1 MGKPRTRDLERFS
14 EWLYEYGLSD
24 GTVDLYVHD
33 VQKAYREGGPI
44 KRLHADLA
52 PKTLRHIKAA
62 CLRWAEHRGDDKLQ
76 VALKKMRLPSPR
88 RKTAKVPLAREDLF
102 RLVDEIDS
110 ADYLSEAMRSQLGMM
125 AARGFRCGDVLRLS
139 RKQVRNGL
147 QSGTLNYQAKGRRQ
161 LEFRVLPTFRPYL
174 QALYEYPS
182 WGRVEDLI
190 SPRARQA
197 TRRQAAGR
205 AAARALEDCGLEVGI
220 EGLYPHRLRRTYATE
235 YLAALGPDPFAAVK
249 LQQHMQ
255 WANLSTAMGYVDH
268 ERGAQLDDVAE
279 EMWKR

>member
-1 MGKPRTRDLERFS
+1 
-14 EWLYEYGLSD
+14 
-24 GTVDLYVHD
+24 
-33 VQKAYREGGPI
+33 
-44 KRLHADLA
+44 
-52 PKTLRHIKAA
+52 
-62 CLRWAEHRGDDKLQ
+62 
-76 VALKKMRLPSPR
+76 MRLPSPR